1 MARSHGSSSFVM
13 PLGGSGNVARSFCCR
28 AGAWRPTPAFDGWV
42 ATSYAHLVLPLSAI
56 EPAASKEGGKW
67 PEAMAP
73 LLL

>member
-13 PLGGSGNVARSFCCR
+13 PLGGSGSVARSFCCW

-42 ATSYAHLVLPLSAI
+42 ATYNLVLPLSAI